1 MAERVL
7 EKRVEN
13 LEHRV
18 ATVEQILPTLATKA
32 DLAELRTA
40 TKADLAELR
49 IETKADLAELKTSLK
64 AEIKAESEQTR
75 RHFDVV
81 AEGMRADVRL
91 IAEGL
96 AALQGSTDARHADIM
111 SVLMQHDRRLT
122 RLE

>member
-18 ATVEQILPTLATKA
+18 ATVEQLLPTLATKA
-32 DLAELRTA
+32 DVKE
-40 TKADLAELR
+40 EG
-49 IETKADLAELKTSLK
+49 
-64 AEIKAESEQTR
+64 EQTR
-75 RHFDVV
+75 RHIGIVF
-81 AEGMRADVRL
+81 ESLRADVRL